1 MSKNAEFCNGEEN
14 EIVVQNADADPD
26 HHLNIITSRGS
37 PLAHVGHGSPLAHVG
52 RGSPLAHVG
61 RGSPLAHVGRAKFD
75 QHAFP
80 VRQLSCLQND
90 RQNDHITSALLAQVI
105 TVQHI
110 YLHIHK
116 FLRIIRHFI
125 TSAAFKTV
133 CMFLKF

>member
-14 EIVVQNADADPD
+14 EKVVQNADADPD

-37 PLAHVGHGSPLAHVG
+37 PLAHVGH
-52 RGSPLAHVG
+52 GSPLAHVG

-105 TVQHI
+105 TYSIFTCI
-110 YLHIHK
+110 YIN
-116 FLRIIRHFI
+116 FC
-125 TSAAFKTV
+125 A
-133 CMFLKF
+133 

>member
-14 EIVVQNADADPD
+14 EKVVQNADADPD

-37 PLAHVGHGSPLAHVG
+37 PLAHVGH
-52 RGSPLAHVG
+52 
-61 RGSPLAHVGRAKFD
+61 GSPLAHVGRAKFD